1 MKKAI
6 LGVDMGHDRLKL
18 VLMKGKKIM
27 KTATV
32 QMPERLIQEGR
43 VASVETM
50 AELIRKTMK
59 AEGMRCSQAAWVIPN
74 ENIFVRNVKMPQMT
88 PAQLTYNLS
97 FEFRDYITGES
108 KD

>member
-32 QMPERLIQEGR
+32 QIN
-43 VASVETM
+43 ASDDS
-50 AELIRKTMK
+50 
-59 AEGMRCSQAAWVIPN
+59 GAAD
-74 ENIFVRNVKMPQMT
+74 
-88 PAQLTYNLS
+88 L
-97 FEFRDYITGES
+97 
-108 KD
+108 